1 MNLRPIALAAA
12 TALVPAFLAGC
23 PASEAMTT
31 SEAGQAIEEAGIEAQ
46 ASQAINGTIEIST
59 NFTIGQAVEKAADEL
74 RSFVQSQL
82 PCAEVTLVDHTL
94 TVEYGVNPGNCTYK
108 GQTYTG
114 THTIT
119 VSKDDQGE
127 VIVEHT
133 WDALQNQRVSV
144 SGSATVTW
152 NLQDP
157 SRHVVHDLVWTR
169 LSDGRTGEGSG
180 DTLQKP
186 LSGGLKEGI
195 SVDGDR
201 QWKGQKGEWDLAI
214 NNVEMRWIDPIPQA
228 GSYELT
234 NPDGK
239 KATLTFTRIDE
250 DSIEADFVTGN
261 KEYTFIV
268 NKDGSVQADKN
279 NGS

>member
-12 TALVPAFLAGC
+12 AALVPALLTGC

-31 SEAGQAIEEAGIEAQ
+31 SEAGQAVEEAGIEAQ

-74 RSFVQSQL
+74 RSFVTAVL
-82 PCAEVTLVDHTL
+82 RCAEVTLVDHTL

-133 WDALQNQRVSV
+133 WDKLQNQRVSV

-152 NLQDP
+152 NVQDP
-157 SRHVVHDLVWTR
+157 SRHVVHDLTWTR
-169 LSDGRTGEGSG
+169 LSDGRTGEGTG
-180 DTLQKP
+180 DTIQKP

-201 QWKGQKGEWDLAI
+201 QWSGQKGEWDLAI

-234 NPDGK
+234 NPAGK

-268 NKDGSVQADKN
+268 HKDGSVQADKN